1 MKLPLCKMINSDGF
15 WMFER
20 AVATLD
26 YELHPE
32 AKDAIDTD
40 LKLALTTK
48 ISRERIGAEVGVLL
62 HK

>member
-1 MKLPLCKMINSDGF
+1 MINSDGF